1 MPQQSPQST
10 QGGTPDLR
18 LFFALWP
25 EAGTR
30 QAIYKAS
37 RDALAAAD
45 GRAVPAE
52 NFHMTLVFLGS
63 VAEEALAL
71 VKSIAASIQG
81 QSFRLELDRYGY
93 WKEPQVLW
101 CGASRICAAAAT
113 LAANLR
119 ERLMDAGFRNLDP
132 KPFVPHVT
140 LARKVHR
147 TGALGGFGPL
157 TWEARE
163 FALVRSVTGKTG
175 SAYTPLASYALDA
188 GGIVK

>member
-1 MPQQSPQST
+1 MHQQSPQST

>member
-1 MPQQSPQST
+1 MHQQSPKST
-10 QGGTPDLR
+10 QAGTPDLR

-30 QAIYKAS
+30 QSIYKAS

-45 GRAVPAE
+45 GKAVPAE
-52 NFHMTLVFLGS
+52 NLHMTLVFIGA
-63 VAEEALAL
+63 VAAEAVSL

-81 QSFRLELDRYGY
+81 EAIRLELDRYGY

-101 CGASRICAAAAT
+101 CGTSRISAAAAT
-113 LAANLR
+113 LAAKLR
-119 ERLMDAGFRNLDP
+119 ERLMEAGFRNLDP

-147 TGALGGFGPL
+147 TGVLGGFGPL
-157 TWEARE
+157 MWEARE
-163 FALVRSVTGKTG
+163 FALVSSVTGKTG

-188 GGIVK
+188 GGMK